1 MYGNSPA
8 LSIKSKVEKILF
20 RFQSRDLHMVL
31 PPTKDGKPVRF
42 RVKLDGTTPGADCG
56 TDSAPDG
63 TGEVRDRVSTSSSGK
78 RVQQKTGLLRSNS
91 LIPSFRPF
99 HSRLARTL

>member
-1 MYGNSPA
+1 MYGHSPA

-63 TGEVRDRVSTSSSGK
+63 TGEVREPRPYQLIRQKGPAEDRTFEIEFPDPV
-78 RVQQKTGLLRSNS
+78 V
-91 LIPSFRPF
+91 PAFSFTF
-99 HSRLARTL
+99 G